1 MAEPDFDDP
10 GQHTVLVTTTA
21 PVRIRIEPIPDERIV
36 DGSCLGS
43 FIGDRLVARC
53 AIPTEALDRLLE
65 LNLFSDPVPLA
76 LLAAEQSPGLQC
88 RLCALVPASLLAEE
102 GDGSEAAEP
111 WKGSVPSFE
120 QTLAEEENADGEPEL
135 VAILLGNIVRFAGDR
150 KHPDDLAREAAD
162 VLQKIVSGEP
172 LRDAD
177 ARAVDELLD
186 SL

>member
-10 GQHTVLVTTTA
+10 AQHTVLVTTTA
-21 PVRIRIEPIPDERIV
+21 PVQIRVEPIPDEHIM

-65 LNLFSDPVPLA
+65 LNLFSAPVPLA

-88 RLCALVPASLLAEE
+88 RLCALIPASLLEE
-102 GDGSEAAEP
+102 GGEESDAAEP
-111 WKGSVPSFE
+111 WKGSVPSYE
-120 QTLAEEENADGEPEL
+120 QSLESEQGDENEPEL

-162 VLQKIVSGEP
+162 VLQKIVTGEP
-172 LRDAD
+172 LREAD